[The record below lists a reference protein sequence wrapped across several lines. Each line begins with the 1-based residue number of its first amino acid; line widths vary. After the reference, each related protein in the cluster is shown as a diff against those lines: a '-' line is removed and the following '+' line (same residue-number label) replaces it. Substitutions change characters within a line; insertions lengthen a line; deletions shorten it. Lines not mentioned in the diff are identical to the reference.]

1 MVKKGY
7 KQTEVGVIPEKWK
20 AKKLG
25 DVGKVCMCKRIFANQ
40 TSNTGEVPFFKIG
53 TFGKEADAYISKGLY
68 EDYKQRFSYPQKGY
82 AFGKTIRVK
91 TMTAFVSKNWIQ
103 TLVSIYANRSSG
115 SEQQKFILSSED
127 EMLVISL
134 RDALLAK
141 KKASPRASPPT
152 VIQYEDNSVHI
163 GDGNKI
169 SNSAIGSKNTIETEC
184 EISNPAPE
192 KEKVVSK
199 LFWKIL
205 VPIAVVVIGALVCIW
220 FGIDT

>member
-1 MVKKGY
+1 MADISYKYWDNEHRIDSYDNVVSTYEWIRDALRFVFEDRNNLTLNCVISFDSEDMSYECKSIDEFKK
-7 KQTEVGVIPEKWK
+7 
-20 AKKLG
+20 
-25 DVGKVCMCKRIFANQ
+25 
-40 TSNTGEVPFFKIG
+40 
-53 TFGKEADAYISKGLY
+53 
-68 EDYKQRFSYPQKGY
+68 Y

-115 SEQQKFILSSED
+115 SEQQEFILSSED

-199 LFWKIL
+199 LFWQIL

>member
-1 MVKKGY
+1 MADISYKYLDNEHRIDSYDNVVSTYEWIRDALRFVFEDRNNLTLNCVISFDSEDMSYACKSIDEFKK
-7 KQTEVGVIPEKWK
+7 
-20 AKKLG
+20 
-25 DVGKVCMCKRIFANQ
+25 
-40 TSNTGEVPFFKIG
+40 
-53 TFGKEADAYISKGLY
+53 
-68 EDYKQRFSYPQKGY
+68 Y

-115 SEQQKFILSSED
+115 SEQQEFILSSED

>member
-1 MVKKGY
+1 MADISYKYWDNEHRIDSYDNVVSTYEWIRDALRFVFEERNNLTLNYVISFDSEDMSYECKSIDEFKK
-7 KQTEVGVIPEKWK
+7 
-20 AKKLG
+20 
-25 DVGKVCMCKRIFANQ
+25 
-40 TSNTGEVPFFKIG
+40 
-53 TFGKEADAYISKGLY
+53 
-68 EDYKQRFSYPQKGY
+68 Y

-115 SEQQKFILSSED
+115 SEQQEFILSSED

-134 RDALLAK
+134 RDALLAN

-199 LFWKIL
+199 LFWQIL

>member
-1 MVKKGY
+1 M
-7 KQTEVGVIPEKWK
+7 
-20 AKKLG
+20 
-25 DVGKVCMCKRIFANQ
+25 
-40 TSNTGEVPFFKIG
+40 
-53 TFGKEADAYISKGLY
+53 
-68 EDYKQRFSYPQKGY
+68 
-82 AFGKTIRVK
+82 K

-115 SEQQKFILSSED
+115 SEQQEFILSSED

-141 KKASPRASPPT
+141 KKASPRPQPPA

-169 SNSAIGSKNTIETEC
+169 SNSTIGSKNAIVAEC

-192 KEKVVSK
+192 KEKLASK
-199 LFWKIL
+199 LFWQIL
-205 VPIAVVVIGALVCIW
+205 IPVAVVVIGALVCIW
-220 FGIDT
+220 LGIDT

>member
-1 MVKKGY
+1 MADISYKYWDNEHRIDSYDNVVSTYEWIRDALRFVFEDRNNLTLNYVISFDSEDMSYECKSIDEFKK
-7 KQTEVGVIPEKWK
+7 
-20 AKKLG
+20 
-25 DVGKVCMCKRIFANQ
+25 
-40 TSNTGEVPFFKIG
+40 
-53 TFGKEADAYISKGLY
+53 
-68 EDYKQRFSYPQKGY
+68 Y

-115 SEQQKFILSSED
+115 SEQQEFILSSED

-199 LFWKIL
+199 LFWQIL